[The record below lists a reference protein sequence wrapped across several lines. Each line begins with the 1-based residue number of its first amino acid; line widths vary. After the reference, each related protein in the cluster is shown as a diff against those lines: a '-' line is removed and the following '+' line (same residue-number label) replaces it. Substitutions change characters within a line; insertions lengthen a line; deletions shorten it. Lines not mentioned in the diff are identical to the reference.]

1 MSGKLRVLKVTPDSS
16 GCGVRVSFEKLPVH
30 WSEHSASWW
39 FPEIWVRGPG
49 LHLWAAS
56 EVPAWPGQRGI
67 DAALAPPSGG
77 RGERPNKSCCGG
89 ALDPP
94 GDPRTPGWRGVPRRS
109 QFLLLPACTGQPT
122 KLLPSSPSVS
132 FLCCMCF
139 LPRSQTL
146 MRGRSSEPVFE
157 E

>member
-56 EVPAWPGQRGI
+56 EVPAWPSQRGI

-77 RGERPNKSCCGG
+77 RGERPSKSCCGG

-94 GDPRTPGWRGVPRRS
+94 RGTPGLGGGGVFPGALS
-109 QFLLLPACTGQPT
+109 SFCFLLVQA
-122 KLLPSSPSVS
+122 SPPNSFRHPQAFRFSVVCVS
-132 FLCCMCF
+132 FLAVN
-139 LPRSQTL
+139 L

-157 E
+157 G